1 MSSTQKSESW
11 EVPAEHAGERLDRVL
26 VERYP
31 EESRARLQAWVKA
44 ESVLIDGAPAAK
56 AGVRLEVGQRIEV
69 IAPPARAVV
78 SAEHAAE
85 QLRVIHEDDAIVVI
99 EKPAGLL
106 MHSAPSTQEEVS
118 LAELADAVY
127 PGLPSLQGEDR
138 PGIVHR
144 LDRDTSGLVVIAR
157 TEAAMRH
164 LMHQFAEREVS
175 KTYLAIVH
183 GDPRFD
189 SDWIESPIGRSLRQP
204 DRQSV
209 LPEGEG
215 RPAETFYE
223 VLERYNL
230 FAYLRCQPKTG
241 RTHQIRVHLMSVDLP
256 IVGDTVYRKRGA
268 LERPLPKEA
277 PNPGRQALHAAE
289 LSFVHPTTGEEVTF
303 RSDLPP
309 ELEALRVWLE
319 ADAAET
325 EE

>member
-11 EVPAEHAGERLDRVL
+11 EVPSEHAGERLDRVL

-31 EESRARLQAWVKA
+31 DESRARLQAWVKA
-44 ESVLIDGAPAAK
+44 GSVLIDGASAPK
-56 AGVRLEVGQRIEV
+56 AGVRLEAGQRIEV
-69 IAPPARAVV
+69 IEPPARPAV
-78 SAEHAAE
+78 SAEQAAA
-85 QLRVIHEDDAIVVI
+85 QLSVIHEDDAIVVI
-99 EKPAGLL
+99 DKPAGLL

-118 LAELADAVY
+118 LAELAAAIY

-157 TEAAMRH
+157 TEPAMRAM
-164 LMHQFAEREVS
+164 MHQFAEREVQ
-175 KTYLAIVH
+175 KTYLALVH

-189 SDWIESPIGRSLRQP
+189 SDWIEAPIGRSPRQP
-204 DRQSV
+204 DRQSI

-223 VLERYNL
+223 VIERFQL

-268 LERPLPKEA
+268 LERPLPKAA

-289 LSFVHPTTGEEVTF
+289 LSFVHPGTGEPVTY
-303 RSDLPP
+303 RSDLPA
-309 ELEALRVWLE
+309 ELEALRTWLA
-319 ADAAET
+319 ADAAQADE
-325 EE
+325 